1 MHLLSANEIVTLKL
15 TEPVPLSS
23 HPAAVYLGSLTYG
36 SERAMR
42 SALNQI
48 ASLLTAGECDA
59 MTLDWSKL
67 RYRHTAAVRTALKQK
82 LAANTVNRMLVALRR
97 VLLEAHQLDLIEM
110 TDYNKAISLPSLKTS
125 LGLRGRA
132 LTSEEISALIA
143 SCFVKPKPIDLRDA
157 AVIAIL
163 RTGGIRRQELA
174 RLVLADLDRTSGS
187 LVVQRGKGEKRRIVY
202 LTAEA
207 LEIVEDWLKIRGNKP
222 GALICPVN
230 KGGRAEL
237 RHFAEDGDGIY
248 KLVKER
254 ALKAGVKQF
263 SPHDFRRTFCSNLF
277 DANTDTFTVQQLAG
291 HVSPATTAKYDRRG
305 EETKRQAIQGLK
317 LK

>member
-1 MHLLSANEIVTLKL
+1 MYLLPTHEIAQIKL
-15 TEPVPLSS
+15 TEPVPLSN
-23 HPAAVYLGSLTYG
+23 HPAAVYLGSLTVG

-48 ASLLTAGECDA
+48 ASLLTNGECDA
-59 MTLDWSKL
+59 MTLDWSRL
-67 RYRHTAAVRTALKQK
+67 RYRHTAAVRIALKQK
-82 LAANTVNRMLVALRR
+82 LAATTVNRMLVALRR
-97 VLLEAHQLDLIEM
+97 VLLEAYQLDLIDM
-110 TDYNKAISLPSLKTS
+110 TDYNKAIALPSLKTS

-132 LTSEEISALIA
+132 LSKEEISALIA
-143 SCFVKPKPIDLRDA
+143 SCLNKSEPIDLRDA

-163 RTGGIRRQELA
+163 RTGGIRRQELV
-174 RLVLADLDRTSGS
+174 RLELADLDRANAS
-187 LVVQRGKGEKRRIVY
+187 LVVRRGKGEKQRIVY
-202 LTAEA
+202 LTEEA
-207 LEIVEDWLKIRGNKP
+207 LEIVEQWLTIRGNKP

-254 ALKAGVKQF
+254 AIKAGVSQF

-291 HVSPATTAKYDRRG
+291 HVSPSTTAKYDRRG
-305 EETKRQAIQGLK
+305 EETKRKAIQGLK